1 MDIIN
6 LFLILGALF
15 ILALCAVCIAGMF
28 WAVVLLL
35 AFVLMMLWEALCDT
49 L

>member
-1 MDIIN
+1 MDLIN

-15 ILALCAVCIAGMF
+15 ILALCAAWIAGMI
-28 WAVVLLL
+28 WAAVMLL
-35 AFVLMMLWEALCDT
+35 AFVLMTLWEALCDT

>member
-6 LFLILGALF
+6 LFLVLGALF
-15 ILALCAVCIAGMF
+15 ILALCAAWIAGMC
-28 WAVVLLL
+28 WAAVKLF
-35 AFVLMMLWEALCDT
+35 AFVLITLWEALCDT

>member
-6 LFLILGALF
+6 VFLILGALF
-15 ILALCAVCIAGMF
+15 ILALCAAWIAGMI
-28 WAVVLLL
+28 WAAVMLL
-35 AFVLMMLWEALCDT
+35 AFVLMTLWEALCDT